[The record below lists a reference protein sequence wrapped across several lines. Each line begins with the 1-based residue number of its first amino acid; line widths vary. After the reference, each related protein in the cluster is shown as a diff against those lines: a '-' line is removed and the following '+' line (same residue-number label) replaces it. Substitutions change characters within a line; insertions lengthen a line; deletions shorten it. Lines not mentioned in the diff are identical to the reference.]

1 MNALSTLSRLRSGA
15 ADPRQRGF
23 GLLEISLGIVVG
35 LGLLIGGIVY
45 FQQVSVGAEV
55 TEKTRAA
62 VALSSETRAQFRT
75 SAAFSTTDPATLDE
89 DLTDL
94 VIGNTSFPASITNGV
109 SIFGNGQTFDLE
121 FTGLKETVCNRMAS
135 SPGNLDAEEADVDTT
150 NCATGTL
157 VITYGR

>member
-1 MNALSTLSRLRSGA
+1 MKTLSTISRLRSGA
-15 ADPRQRGF
+15 ANTRERGF

-62 VALSSETRAQFRT
+62 VALSSETRAQYRT
-75 SAAFSTTDPATLDE
+75 SDDFGVAPFPDDITLD
-89 DLTDL
+89 
-94 VIGNTSFPASITNGV
+94 VINNTSFPNSITAGV
-109 SIFGNGQTFDLE
+109 TIDGNGDQTFNLTFSDL
-121 FTGLKETVCNRMAS
+121 KDTVCNRMAS
-135 SPGNLDAEEADVDTT
+135 SPGNLDAEAGDVDDT